1 MDPNK
6 AITVSQL
13 NAYVRDLLRSD
24 GFLQQVAV
32 RGEIGNLR
40 NYQGHLYFTLKDE
53 KASVKAVM
61 WRSDAL
67 RLSFVP
73 SEGAEVIAAG
83 SVSVFERDGVY
94 QLYVKYMEPS
104 GLGALYAALEK
115 LKEKLEKEGL
125 FRQERKRP
133 LPFFPRKIGLVTSVR
148 GAAIK
153 DIVSVGRRRFRGV
166 SFVVVDAKVQG
177 EGAAQ
182 SIIRGLDILNE
193 VPGVDVI
200 IIGRGGGSQEDLFVF
215 NDEALARAI
224 YASKVPVVS
233 AVGHE
238 RDVTVADLVADAR
251 AATPSQAAELVV
263 PAAQDLLALAKGHA
277 ENMRNEVYKM
287 IGGYR
292 QTLGLLRGRPALE
305 RPDWFLT
312 LWRDSLMRSA
322 RELESAM
329 AAIMEKKSSAL
340 ANVSAKLDALSPLR
354 VLSRGFSL
362 VRRVSD
368 GAIVRDAVE
377 APRDTYVQV
386 SLMRGSLVCRVE
398 ESRTGESAGRDGGFR
413 HISDTGRK

>member
-1 MDPNK
+1 M
-6 AITVSQL
+6 
-13 NAYVRDLLRSD
+13 
-24 GFLQQVAV
+24 
-32 RGEIGNLR
+32 
-40 NYQGHLYFTLKDE
+40 
-53 KASVKAVM
+53 
-61 WRSDAL
+61 
-67 RLSFVP
+67 
-73 SEGAEVIAAG
+73 
-83 SVSVFERDGVY
+83 
-94 QLYVKYMEPS
+94 
-104 GLGALYAALEK
+104 
-115 LKEKLEKEGL
+115 
-125 FRQERKRP
+125 
-133 LPFFPRKIGLVTSVR
+133 
-148 GAAIK
+148 
-153 DIVSVGRRRFRGV
+153 
-166 SFVVVDAKVQG
+166 
-177 EGAAQ
+177 
-182 SIIRGLDILNE
+182 
-193 VPGVDVI
+193 
-200 IIGRGGGSQEDLFVF
+200 
-215 NDEALARAI
+215 
-224 YASKVPVVS
+224 
-233 AVGHE
+233 
-238 RDVTVADLVADAR
+238 ADLVADAR

-263 PAAQDLLALAKGHA
+263 PAAQDLLALVKGHA

>member
-6 AITVSQL
+6 AITVSRL
-13 NAYVRDLLRSD
+13 NAYVRDLFRSD
-24 GFLQQVAV
+24 DFLREVMV

-53 KASVKAVM
+53 KASIKAVM
-61 WRSDAL
+61 WRSDAS

-73 SEGAEVIAAG
+73 SEGAQVIAAG

-94 QLYVKYMEPS
+94 QLYVSFMEPS

-133 LPFFPRKIGLVTSVR
+133 LPFFPRKIGLVTSIR

-153 DIVSVGRRRFRGV
+153 DIISVGRRRFRGV
-166 SFVVVDAKVQG
+166 SFVVADSKVQG
-177 EGAAQ
+177 EGAAGTMV
-182 SIIRGLDILNE
+182 RGIQALNE

-215 NDEALARAI
+215 NDETLARAI
-224 YASKVPVVS
+224 YASRVPVVS

-263 PAAQDLLALAKGHA
+263 PAAADLLTTVSSRREDL
-277 ENMRNEVYKM
+277 RNEIYKM

-292 QTLGLLRGRPALE
+292 QTLSLLRSRPALE
-305 RPDWFLT
+305 RPDWFLVSSRET
-312 LWRDSLMRSA
+312 LIRLA
-322 RELESAM
+322 RQLEVGM
-329 AAIMEKKSSAL
+329 AAVMEKKSNAFMKTT
-340 ANVSAKLDALSPLR
+340 AKLDALSPLR

-362 VRRVSD
+362 VRRMPD
-368 GAIVRDAVE
+368 GVIVRDARLAPKGTEVE
-377 APRDTYVQV
+377 V

-398 ESRTGESAGRDGGFR
+398 ESLTESDLIGEGEEDG
-413 HISDTGRK
+413 K